1 MAIDR
6 QRIEKRDFP
15 LAAQGY
21 VREAVDAHL
30 AAIADDVSAGA
41 AAKPVTLAETA
52 AARVRTI
59 VGQAEAR
66 GAEIA
71 RQAEL
76 AAAQRQADTE
86 REQGRVRE
94 EAVQR
99 TRLEVRDVASTL
111 EKIVLGLDEAERD
124 VRSVIAL
131 LREQARGLAGE
142 LALVDREMDRAY
154 EAMRPG
160 GAPEPEPEEEEEA
173 PSDDAEAA
181 STDGAAEAG
190 SGNGAE
196 AKSESKQAAGD
207 APRAGRR
214 GCHRHRHRLRRG
226 RGVGASGGGRGAGV
240 GRLGG
245 RRAAVQAPLAICAA
259 QRTEAVFT
267 RRTLRPLW
275 LGLSSSSR
283 DTSM

>member
-15 LAAQGY
+15 LAPEGY

-30 AAIADDVSAGA
+30 AAIAEEVSAGPA
-41 AAKPVTLAETA
+41 VKPGTLAETA
-52 AARVRTI
+52 AARVRSI

-76 AAAQRQADTE
+76 AAAQRRADTE

-99 TRLEVRDVASTL
+99 TRTEVRDVASTL

-154 EAMRPG
+154 EALRPG
-160 GAPEPEPEEEEEA
+160 GAPEPEEEEE
-173 PSDDAEAA
+173 PSDHAEAA
-181 STDGAAEAG
+181 SANGAGDAG
-190 SGNGAE
+190 SEGGAE
-196 AKSESKQAAGD
+196 AESASEGRAGNGPKAGGADEDEATASSEDEESEPEGEDEVKKSEVSGDD
-207 APRAGRR
+207 APSSKR
-214 GCHRHRHRLRRG
+214 G
-226 RGVGASGGGRGAGV
+226 
-240 GRLGG
+240 
-245 RRAAVQAPLAICAA
+245 
-259 QRTEAVFT
+259 
-267 RRTLRPLW
+267 
-275 LGLSSSSR
+275 
-283 DTSM
+283 

>member
-15 LAAQGY
+15 LVKEGY

-30 AAIADDVSAGA
+30 SAIAEEVSAGPA
-41 AAKPVTLAETA
+41 MKPGTLAETA
-52 AARVRTI
+52 AARVREI

-76 AAAQRQADTE
+76 AAAQRRADTE

-99 TRLEVRDVASTL
+99 TRSEVRDVSSTL
-111 EKIVLGLDEAERD
+111 ERIVVGLDEAERD

-154 EAMRPG
+154 EALRPG
-160 GAPEPEPEEEEEA
+160 GAKEPEAEEEET

-181 STDGAAEAG
+181 SAKGSGETASEGPAAGGAEEKSEAEERGGGGPQAGDEDDDAAASSEDEESESAEADEDGA
-190 SGNGAE
+190 SDDS
-196 AKSESKQAAGD
+196 AKDKPSSK
-207 APRAGRR
+207 R
-214 GCHRHRHRLRRG
+214 G
-226 RGVGASGGGRGAGV
+226 
-240 GRLGG
+240 
-245 RRAAVQAPLAICAA
+245 
-259 QRTEAVFT
+259 
-267 RRTLRPLW
+267 
-275 LGLSSSSR
+275 
-283 DTSM
+283 

>member
-15 LAAQGY
+15 LAPEGY

-30 AAIADDVSAGA
+30 AAIAEEVSAGPA
-41 AAKPVTLAETA
+41 VKPGTLAETA
-52 AARVRTI
+52 AARVRSI

-76 AAAQRQADTE
+76 AAAQRRADTE
-86 REQGRVRE
+86 HEQGRVRE

-99 TRLEVRDVASTL
+99 TRSEVRDVASTL
-111 EKIVLGLDEAERD
+111 ERIVLGLDEAERD

-154 EAMRPG
+154 KALRPG
-160 GAPEPEPEEEEEA
+160 AATGPEDEEEA
-173 PSDDAEAA
+173 PSDDAE
-181 STDGAAEAG
+181 DAAEATG
-190 SGNGAE
+190 DAASENGGPGDGGAE
-196 AKSESKQAAGD
+196 AKSEAEGRAGD
-207 APRAGRR
+207 GPKAGGADDDAAAASSEDEEPEPEDEDEDEESNGSSKDEPSSKR
-214 GCHRHRHRLRRG
+214 G
-226 RGVGASGGGRGAGV
+226 
-240 GRLGG
+240 
-245 RRAAVQAPLAICAA
+245 
-259 QRTEAVFT
+259 
-267 RRTLRPLW
+267 
-275 LGLSSSSR
+275 
-283 DTSM
+283 

>member
-15 LAAQGY
+15 VAPQGY

-30 AAIADDVSAGA
+30 AAIAEEASTAADV
-41 AAKPVTLAETA
+41 KPGTLAETA
-52 AARVRTI
+52 AARVRAI

-76 AAAQRQADTE
+76 AAARRQADTE

-99 TRLEVRDVASTL
+99 TRSEVRDVATTL
-111 EKIVLGLDEAERD
+111 ERIVLGLDEAERD

-154 EAMRPG
+154 EALRPG
-160 GAPEPEPEEEEEA
+160 TGNPTSRDEA
-173 PSDDAEAA
+173 PSGDDQEAPAAEAA
-181 STDGAAEAG
+181 DAASE
-190 SGNGAE
+190 NG
-196 AKSESKQAAGD
+196 G
-207 APRAGRR
+207 P
-214 GCHRHRHRLRRG
+214 H
-226 RGVGASGGGRGAGV
+226 GGRGQGAV
-240 GRLGG
+240 G
-245 RRAAVQAPLAICAA
+245 
-259 QRTEAVFT
+259 
-267 RRTLRPLW
+267 
-275 LGLSSSSR
+275 
-283 DTSM
+283 

>member
-15 LAAQGY
+15 LAPQGY

-30 AAIADDVSAGA
+30 AAIAEEVSAGPA
-41 AAKPVTLAETA
+41 TMKPGTLAENA

-76 AAAQRQADTE
+76 AAARRLADTE

-99 TRLEVRDVASTL
+99 TRSEVRDVATTL
-111 EKIVLGLDEAERD
+111 ERIVLGLDEAERE

-131 LREQARGLAGE
+131 LREQARSLAGE

-154 EAMRPG
+154 EALRPG
-160 GAPEPEPEEEEEA
+160 AATEPDVDEEA

-181 STDGAAEAG
+181 SAEG
-190 SGNGAE
+190 
-196 AKSESKQAAGD
+196 AGD
-207 APRAGRR
+207 AASENGGPAAG
-214 GCHRHRHRLRRG
+214 
-226 RGVGASGGGRGAGV
+226 GAGTKSPDSRSKARP
-240 GRLGG
+240 GDGPKADG
-245 RRAAVQAPLAICAA
+245 ADEDTAVASSEDEE
-259 QRTEAVFT
+259 TE
-267 RRTLRPLW
+267 PEEESEEDSD
-275 LGLSSSSR
+275 GSEDESSSKR
-283 DTSM
+283 G

>member
-15 LAAQGY
+15 VASEGY

-30 AAIADDVSAGA
+30 AAIAEDVSAAPGV
-41 AAKPVTLAETA
+41 KPGTLAETA
-52 AARVRTI
+52 AARVREI

-76 AAAQRQADTE
+76 AAARRRADTE

-99 TRLEVRDVASTL
+99 TRSEVRDVAATL
-111 EKIVLGLDEAERD
+111 ERIVLGLDEAERD

-154 EAMRPG
+154 EALRPG
-160 GAPEPEPEEEEEA
+160 TGEPDVEDEA
-173 PSDDAEAA
+173 PSGDDEEAAAADAVDAASENGGPADGGAKAPSADAATKATSGDGPQAGDEDDDAATA
-181 STDGAAEAG
+181 SSEDKESEPASEQEGEGSDDSATDEP
-190 SGNGAE
+190 SS
-196 AKSESKQAAGD
+196 KS
-207 APRAGRR
+207 R
-214 GCHRHRHRLRRG
+214 
-226 RGVGASGGGRGAGV
+226 
-240 GRLGG
+240 
-245 RRAAVQAPLAICAA
+245 
-259 QRTEAVFT
+259 
-267 RRTLRPLW
+267 
-275 LGLSSSSR
+275 
-283 DTSM
+283 

>member
-15 LAAQGY
+15 LVKEGY

-30 AAIADDVSAGA
+30 SAIAEEVSAGPA
-41 AAKPVTLAETA
+41 MKPGTLAETA
-52 AARVRTI
+52 AARVREI

-76 AAAQRQADTE
+76 AAAQRRADTE

-99 TRLEVRDVASTL
+99 TRSEVRDVSSTL
-111 EKIVLGLDEAERD
+111 ERIVVGLDEAERD

-154 EAMRPG
+154 EALRPG
-160 GAPEPEPEEEEEA
+160 GAKEPEAEEEET

-181 STDGAAEAG
+181 SAKGSGETASEGPAAGGAEEKSEAEERGGGGPQAGDEDDDAAAASSEDEESESAEADEDGA
-190 SGNGAE
+190 SDDS
-196 AKSESKQAAGD
+196 AKDKPSSK
-207 APRAGRR
+207 R
-214 GCHRHRHRLRRG
+214 G
-226 RGVGASGGGRGAGV
+226 
-240 GRLGG
+240 
-245 RRAAVQAPLAICAA
+245 
-259 QRTEAVFT
+259 
-267 RRTLRPLW
+267 
-275 LGLSSSSR
+275 
-283 DTSM
+283 